1 MALVDALGNLV
12 RFVLLPGHRHDSVGV
27 MPLIADIDF
36 DALIADKAFDN
47 NAIRAELDERGALA
61 VIPSQARRKPQIP
74 HDTEM
79 YKWRHLIENYFQQL
93 KEFRHIATRYAKTDT
108 SFAAALYLAAA
119 IIALR

>member
-1 MALVDALGNLV
+1 LA
-12 RFVLLPGHRHDSVGV
+12 RRQ
-27 MPLIADIDF
+27 PLIPRC
-36 DALIADKAFDN
+36 LPYGYFDN
-47 NAIRAELDERGALA
+47 NAIRAELDERSALA

-108 SFAAALYLAAA
+108 SFAANSIARRHAAMTF
-119 IIALR
+119 